1 MVQYSLVIKEITD
14 LHVDDDIANFATFVD
29 WIYWIYFVW
38 FDNGDI
44 IIVFSEFF
52 FIHRLVLCLLHIS
65 FSKRRNA
72 MFSYTGPVYFK
83 KSK

>member
-52 FIHRLVLCLLHIS
+52 HTS
-65 FSKRRNA
+65 S
-72 MFSYTGPVYFK
+72 SPVFTPLK
-83 KSK
+83 LF

>member
-29 WIYWIYFVW
+29 WICWIYFVW

-44 IIVFSEFF
+44 IIMFSEFF
-52 FIHRLVLCLLHIS
+52 FHTSSC
-65 FSKRRNA
+65 
-72 MFSYTGPVYFK
+72 PVFTPYKFF
-83 KSK
+83 